1 MTIVSLD
8 VTPSPS
14 AEPGSVDVNANASS
28 LEVGSLEIYNW
39 HVQQPGHYRV
49 DFSVTSGGDELGTCT
64 LNLKSGDQYQFVA
77 LPERIVVN
85 RANRPSDSGP
95 DFVVETSSLCR

>member
-1 MTIVSLD
+1 M
-8 VTPSPS
+8 
-14 AEPGSVDVNANASS
+14 
-28 LEVGSLEIYNW
+28 
-39 HVQQPGHYRV
+39 
-49 DFSVTSGGDELGTCT
+49 DFSLTSGGDELGTCT

-85 RANRPSDSGP
+85 RANRPATSGP